1 MDMAQFKGIL
11 NANDW
16 KHRLSAIIFDNSMR
30 FVFDQAEYEEKQGA
44 TTVTREI
51 TRYIPPEETLLFDD
65 DHEAVGMVERFR
77 MKDRTNPNYEKAKF
91 VTWRP
96 VECVQAI
103 VFAPED
109 CLEIRPHFDVNM
121 M

>member
-16 KHRLSAIIFDNSMR
+16 KNRLSAIIFDNSMR
-30 FVFDQAEYEEKQGA
+30 FVFDQREYTERQTA
-44 TTVTREI
+44 TSVVREV
-51 TRYIPPEETLLFDD
+51 TRYIPPEEVLLFDD
-65 DHEAVGMVERFR
+65 AHEAVGMVERFV
-77 MKDRTNPNYEKAKF
+77 MKDRTNPLYEKAKF
-91 VTWRP
+91 ITWRP

-103 VFAPED
+103 VFCPED

>member
-16 KHRLSAIIFDNSMR
+16 KNRLSAIIFDNSMR
-30 FVFDQAEYEEKQGA
+30 FVFDQREYTEVQTP
-44 TTVTREI
+44 TTIKREI
-51 TRYIPPEETLLFDD
+51 SRYIPPDEVLLFDED
-65 DHEAVGMVERFR
+65 NEAVGMVEKVP
-77 MKDRTNPNYEKAKF
+77 MKDRTNPLYDKAKF
-91 VTWRP
+91 ITWRP

-109 CLEIRPHFDVNM
+109 CPEIRPHFDTQLM
-121 M
+121 